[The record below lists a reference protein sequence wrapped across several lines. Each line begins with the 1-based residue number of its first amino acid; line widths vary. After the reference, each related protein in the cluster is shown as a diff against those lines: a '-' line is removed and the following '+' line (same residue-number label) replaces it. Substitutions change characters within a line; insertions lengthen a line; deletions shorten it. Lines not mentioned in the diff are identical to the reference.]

1 MDASGGYIDF
11 PFVAEFYDHY
21 PLYRDRGDTDFYK
34 WAADKYGSP
43 VLELGC
49 GTGRVMLPVARAG
62 HEIVGLDMSEN
73 MLDICAE
80 KLNNEPHE
88 VQSKI
93 ELKRGDMRAFDLGR
107 EFPLITTPFRCFQH
121 LMTVEDQISCLKCV
135 QHHLKQDGHLILELF
150 NPSMKYLV
158 DDQRME
164 EMGDDPPFTMPDGRT
179 VLRRWRNS
187 ARDFFSQTLD
197 AEIIYYVTHPNGR
210 EERLVHSF
218 QIRYLFRYEA
228 EHLLE
233 RTGFE
238 VEHLYADFD
247 NSPFGSIDPGELIFI
262 ARRR

>member
-1 MDASGGYIDF
+1 
-11 PFVAEFYDHY
+11 
-21 PLYRDRGDTDFYK
+21 
-34 WAADKYGSP
+34 
-43 VLELGC
+43 
-49 GTGRVMLPVARAG
+49 
-62 HEIVGLDMSEN
+62 
-73 MLDICAE
+73 
-80 KLNNEPHE
+80 
-88 VQSKI
+88 
-93 ELKRGDMRAFDLGR
+93 
-107 EFPLITTPFRCFQH
+107 
-121 LMTVEDQISCLKCV
+121 
-135 QHHLKQDGHLILELF
+135 
-150 NPSMKYLV
+150 MKYLV